1 MKHLCRKVIG
11 ILLVMAIVF
20 HTNAV
25 SAAVINND
33 AVYPV
38 ATNAI
43 QGWVQGAEVSSET
56 AIVMD
61 ADTGAILYNKG
72 MDELRY
78 PASITK
84 VMTALLVLENCSLSD
99 QVTFTEACL
108 GDQTS
113 DSSNAAMQVGE
124 ILTVEQ
130 CLMLLMLKSAN
141 DVATQLG
148 VHVAG
153 DITAFSQM
161 MNTRAQELGCKN
173 THFVNASGMPD
184 ENHYTTAYDMAL
196 IFREAIKNEDFL
208 RIIGTIEFVLPPTNM
223 NGETRSFRTH
233 HELLIEGSSLYC
245 EGCFGGK
252 TGGSSISKNTLI
264 SGATRNE
271 MTLIVVSMRTDIM
284 SIWND
289 HLALFEYGFN
299 NFQQAEVLGGKVT
312 IPITCT
318 VDNLTTQDVP
328 GGEQIVQQYY
338 LDTQFVGTGLKPAE
352 EISVEIEEE
361 IVESEPVELT
371 EIIEEQTEESGSA
384 FEDTVTIIVYVLVG
398 MNIFFVFVLICA
410 AVKHRKSKKRK
421 KS

>member
-1 MKHLCRKVIG
+1 MKYLCRKVIG
-11 ILLVMAIVF
+11 ILLVTAIVF

-25 SAAVINND
+25 NAAVINND

-43 QGWVQGAEVSSET
+43 QGWAQGADVSSET

-113 DSSNAAMQVGE
+113 DSSNAAMQIGE
-124 ILTVEQ
+124 VLTVEQ

-264 SGATRNE
+264 SGATRNG

-299 NFQQAEVLGGKVT
+299 NFQQAEVSGGKVT
-312 IPITCT
+312 IPTTCT

-328 GGEQIVQQYY
+328 SGEQVVQQYY
-338 LDTQFVGTGLKPAE
+338 LNTQFVGTGLKPVE
-352 EISVEIEEE
+352 EIQAEIEEE
-361 IVESEPVELT
+361 IVESEPIELT
-371 EIIEEQTEESGSA
+371 ETESTEENAEESDSA
-384 FEDTVTIIVYVLVG
+384 FENTVSIIVYVLVG
-398 MNIFFVFVLICA
+398 MNILLLFVLIFA
-410 AVKHRKSKKRK
+410 AVKRRKRK
-421 KS
+421 KN